1 VSSALLAPIVIVA
14 RGPREQAQARF
25 SGESFGR
32 RGVSYT
38 RNRTSTKEYLMT
50 WIIVAAAVAVLM
62 LGTCSVVVLRRR
74 ARG

>member
-1 VSSALLAPIVIVA
+1 
-14 RGPREQAQARF
+14 
-25 SGESFGR
+25 
-32 RGVSYT
+32 
-38 RNRTSTKEYLMT
+38 MT